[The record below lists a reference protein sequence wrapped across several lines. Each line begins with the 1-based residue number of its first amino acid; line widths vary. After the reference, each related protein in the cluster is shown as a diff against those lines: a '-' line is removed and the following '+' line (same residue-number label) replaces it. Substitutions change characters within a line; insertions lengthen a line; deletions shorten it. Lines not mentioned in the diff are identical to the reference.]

1 MFKTKRKKLMGMLM
15 LGALLIVMA
24 GCQDILNS
32 FKQFE
37 QSFKGLDMTI
47 RTYDESSQV
56 MDEVSGKSV
65 KIQRDDS
72 FDTAED
78 ANDSNVIQITVGRNE
93 LHHVGSSMIIEE
105 KGLVNV
111 FDEYTDK
118 VNIEDT
124 KRSVPMINSMVNDFR
139 NSFRGKDK
147 VILIRSQNGTP
158 LATYAGSKVSMYKT
172 DVPKSTGI
180 IIDGKYLFIYRCDFT
195 IYDTELLTKG

>member
-1 MFKTKRKKLMGMLM
+1 MKTKHKKLLTSISLIG
-15 LGALLIVMA
+15 LLFVMT

-56 MDEVSGKSV
+56 IDEVSGKSV
-65 KIQRDDS
+65 KIQRDES
-72 FDTAED
+72 FDTDED
-78 ANDSNVIQITVGRNE
+78 SHDSNVIQITVGKNE

-105 KGLVNV
+105 KGLENI
-111 FDEYTDK
+111 FSEYTDR
-118 VNIEDT
+118 VNIDNT

-139 NSFRGKDK
+139 NSFKGKSK

-158 LATYAGSKVSMYKT
+158 LATYAGDKVSMYNT

-195 IYDTELLTKG
+195 IYDTDLLEG